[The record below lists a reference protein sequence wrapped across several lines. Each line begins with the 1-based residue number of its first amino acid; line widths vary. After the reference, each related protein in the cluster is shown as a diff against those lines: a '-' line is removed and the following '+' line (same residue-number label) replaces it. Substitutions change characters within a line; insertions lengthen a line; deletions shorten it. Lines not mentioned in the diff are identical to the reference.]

1 MDQLGIYRVQQRGCD
16 VFDLT
21 PSNCPAFI
29 LAGGKSRR
37 FGSDKSLFEIEGQPQ
52 VVRLGKAL
60 TDAGHS
66 VTIVGGD
73 SEKLSGLGFPFLT
86 DQRPDSG
93 PMMGVLSALLHQLE
107 IGAAHCLFVTCDLA
121 AWQPDWFLALL
132 GNFEQPN
139 SKLPFCFSGTGGPEP
154 FPAIY
159 HTDLAERLAAK
170 IDGQQ
175 LSLRRLLASCGFNR
189 AAISKDMPADWSF
202 NTPDELQQV
211 LKRMR

>member
-21 PSNCPAFI
+21 PNNYPAFI
-29 LAGGKSRR
+29 LAGGQSRR
-37 FGSDKSLFEIEGQPQ
+37 FGSDKSLFEIEGQLQ

-66 VTIVGGD
+66 VTIVGGNSD
-73 SEKLSGLGFPFLT
+73 KLSGLGFPFLA

-107 IGAAHCLFVTCDLA
+107 IVASHCLIVTCDLA
-121 AWQPDWFLALL
+121 AWQPHWISALL
-132 GNFEQPN
+132 GSSGQSN
-139 SKLPFCFSGTGGPEP
+139 SKLPYCFSSTSGPEP

-159 HTDLAERLAAK
+159 HTDLVERLAAE
-170 IDGQQ
+170 IDSQQ
-175 LSLRRLLASCGFNR
+175 LSLRRFLTSCGFNA
-189 AAISKDMPADWSF
+189 AAISKDLPAEWSF

-211 LKRMR
+211 LRRMR